1 MEAIDMARKQA
12 SKKKFA
18 AGGKGVRTDERRR
31 TTGKAKVGQRSR
43 GARKRAPPRVWRS
56 VAKLAGDALIALEA
70 NDVEEA
76 FECLKAIR
84 AVATCAD
91 QDWG

>member
-1 MEAIDMARKQA
+1 MPRKQV
-12 SKKKFA
+12 SKKKLA
-18 AGGKGVRTDERRR
+18 AGGKRGRTDKRRR
-31 TTGKAKVGQRSR
+31 TTGKGKVGQRSR

-70 NDVEEA
+70 SHVEQA
-76 FECLKAIR
+76 VECLKAIR